1 MAKRKTDPTAANQ
14 LDMFVSLAPTDPAP
28 DLRQLGNQAP
38 ASDKAP
44 ANDSDLTPLVQ
55 AEHAPEFVPLA
66 AETPPA
72 GSGPSFPPRQPK
84 PAAVLKSSAGWVD
97 DEWWTLAMVC
107 AYLKLGRK
115 AVWERKRDT
124 KLGFPQPVCLG
135 SSRPRWRGGE
145 VKAWAGSQR

>member
-14 LDMFVSLAPTDPAP
+14 LDMFVSLAPKAPAP
-28 DLRQLGNQAP
+28 DPPQFGNQAP
-38 ASDKAP
+38 ESDQAP

-55 AEHAPEFVPLA
+55 ADHMPEFVPLTKA
-66 AETPPA
+66 SPA
-72 GSGPSFPPRQPK
+72 GAGPAFPPRQPRTT
-84 PAAVLKSSAGWVD
+84 VVVTSSAGWVD